1 MTNEKR
7 CNTLMKLHQEV
18 KYIPITAIRPNPYQ
32 PRKDFSKRALDE
44 LSQSIRSYG
53 VIQPISVRQ
62 ISEGSYELIAGERR
76 LKASRIAELE
86 EIPAL
91 IVEFRDRESAMIAL
105 IENLQRED
113 LNFMEEAQGYYNLI
127 DDHNFTQQELAKKI
141 GKSQSTIANKIRLL
155 KLPQDIQSLLV
166 SEKLTERHGRA
177 LLKLPDDDLRREILN
192 KTIEDNLNV
201 NSTETLVEDILDDF
215 TKEEEEEIEKP
226 KQSIKS
232 LINIR
237 IYLNTLK
244 KAFKAIR
251 ESGLEADYKEYDKDN
266 HVEVVIKI
274 PKK

>member
-44 LSQSIRSYG
+44 LSKSIRSYG

-62 ISEGSYELIAGERR
+62 ISEASYELIAGERR

-127 DDHNFTQQELAKKI
+127 
-141 GKSQSTIANKIRLL
+141 
-155 KLPQDIQSLLV
+155 
-166 SEKLTERHGRA
+166 
-177 LLKLPDDDLRREILN
+177 
-192 KTIEDNLNV
+192 
-201 NSTETLVEDILDDF
+201 
-215 TKEEEEEIEKP
+215 
-226 KQSIKS
+226 
-232 LINIR
+232 
-237 IYLNTLK
+237 
-244 KAFKAIR
+244 
-251 ESGLEADYKEYDKDN
+251 
-266 HVEVVIKI
+266 
-274 PKK
+274 